1 MKIKE
6 VIAKTGL
13 TDRAIRL
20 YIENGLVTP
29 NNEKSYTGRN
39 NYNFTQSDVEVF
51 EQIALLRKAD
61 FSLEQIK
68 ILKLGGESAKE
79 V

>member
-6 VIAKTGL
+6 VISQTGL

-29 NNEKSYTGRN
+29 ENEKSYNGRN
-39 NYNFTQSDVEVF
+39 NYKFTQTDINHFSNSSPLVAFLSASGSGVF
-51 EQIALLRKAD
+51 SKLAL
-61 FSLEQIK
+61 
-68 ILKLGGESAKE
+68 ILSQT
-79 V
+79 

>member
-6 VIAKTGL
+6 VIAQTGL

-29 NNEKSYTGRN
+29 ENQKSYTGRN
-39 NYNFTQSDVEVF
+39 NYNFTQADIDCL
-51 EQIALLRKAD
+51 EQIAMLRKAKPLN
-61 FSLEQIK
+61 SIK
-68 ILKLGGESAKE
+68 CFIISIHRY